1 MKGKEEKGG
10 GGTLVREKMEI
21 NTEEKR
27 RRTLTVNP
35 IGTNYKGSNPDEMRN
50 QKTILIHSQD
60 FKLLLSGPSEA

>member
-27 RRTLTVNP
+27 RRTLTV
-35 IGTNYKGSNPDEMRN
+35 KM
-50 QKTILIHSQD
+50 
-60 FKLLLSGPSEA
+60 SEKSLEITYLPKVIYNTCK